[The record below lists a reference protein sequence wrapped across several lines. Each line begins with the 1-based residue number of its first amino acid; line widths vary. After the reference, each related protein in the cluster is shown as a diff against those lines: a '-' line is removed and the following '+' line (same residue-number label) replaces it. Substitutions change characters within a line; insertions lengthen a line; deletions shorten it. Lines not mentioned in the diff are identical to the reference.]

1 MTRESGSLRS
11 RSSMLD
17 DAPQVGTLISL
28 QVHPGTPPD
37 GWDDTVRALGGS
49 IFHSAL
55 WASYQ
60 RREGTIEPL
69 FLLGLDRE
77 GTRVAVA
84 LALESSSSRAI
95 TARLFR
101 DLRLTAH
108 PVVRGADPAVASAF
122 IRGIE
127 QLARTRGCTRLD
139 LDSFMS
145 GTSPLRPAEH
155 GFVEAERVEFSLD
168 LGREGESLWQG
179 IRKDQREKVRR
190 LKREGVVIT
199 EGTSLDDL
207 RSLGAA
213 REATQSRR
221 EERGQGYDLPS
232 DGGFYEALYRHL
244 VGQGAARLF
253 IARQT
258 DTVLAAILFSTF
270 NRRAYSV
277 YSGSTD
283 SGYRL
288 GAQSGLFWAAVE
300 TFKAEGFRELN
311 RGGVPGSA
319 ANEGHPLHGI
329 YTFKL
334 RLGTTPQ
341 DCRSGVK
348 VLDQFRNGLRRIRD
362 RFHRTPG
369 GRSR

>member
-1 MTRESGSLRS
+1 MTLESGSLRS
-11 RSSMLD
+11 RPT
-17 DAPQVGTLISL
+17 APAGDVAAPVSL
-28 QVHPGTPPD
+28 EAHPGTAPE

-60 RREGTIEPL
+60 RRAGTIEPL
-69 FLLGLDRE
+69 FLLGRDRD
-77 GTRVAVA
+77 GAPVAA
-84 LALESSSSRAI
+84 GLALESSSSTVI

-108 PVVRGADPAVASAF
+108 PVVRDADPGLTVAFMSAV
-122 IRGIE
+122 E
-127 QLARTRGCTRLD
+127 TLARKRGCTRLE

-155 GFVEAERVEFSLD
+155 GYAEAGRVEFSLD
-168 LGREGESLWQG
+168 LARDAEALWQG

-190 LKREGVVIT
+190 LKREGVVISA
-199 EGTSLDDL
+199 GTSLEDL
-207 RSLGAA
+207 RALSTA
-213 REATQSRR
+213 REATQVRR
-221 EERGQGYDLPS
+221 DERGQGYDLPS
-232 DGGFYEALYRHL
+232 DGDLYEALYRHL
-244 VGQGAARLF
+244 TSQGAARLF
-253 IARQT
+253 VARQT

-270 NRRAYSV
+270 NGRAYSV
-277 YSGSTD
+277 FSGSTE

-288 GAQSGLFWAAVE
+288 GTQSGLFWAAVE
-300 TFKAEGFRELN
+300 TFKAEGFQELN

-319 ANEGHPLHGI
+319 ASEGDPLHGI

-341 DCRSGVK
+341 ACWSGVK
-348 VLDQFRNGLRRIRD
+348 VLDPLRQGLRRFRD
-362 RFHRTPG
+362 RLRGAAG
-369 GRSR
+369 GR